1 MKKSLKM
8 FLLSA
13 LTSNILVS
21 HVATTSYAEE
31 NTRETPSELPLPE
44 TPIESGEEAPNEGDP
59 ETPTESASENT
70 DSGEEASSSGS
81 ENSENGSV
89 PESSNP
95 PQSEQELIPTTPDYQ
110 PESNIIPREQPRTAI
125 TSSEVADEF
134 YATANLENLTNLL
147 ASSLEDEDFLT
158 AWQDYQELI
167 KNYKFKD
174 KQKEES
180 TVSTLSD
187 ILDGFEAGV
196 QAEEVTTSEGQST
209 LVFCYGSDVLEEGEN
224 PVQMILYGDDEGY
237 LVGAALLQATT
248 TQDDSSPVSVD
259 LIQSLFLKSH
269 RDLYAE
275 QPFVKAFYQELSNDV
290 VYTTIA
296 LASQNEDSVE
306 LVVIDNQLVLNHVTT
321 EINETALVFKLQ
333 ELTQIF
339 IDTLSEDVSS
349 EEESDEESIS
359 GVDETMDGAES
370 IDSNSSMEEA
380 TPFVK
385 KYAPTDYEVDKL
397 TAYDQLSEGYQSL
410 LNQVEDNQ
418 LLVTDE
424 AIINLLGE
432 PASRTAGGN
441 STYYSYYSI
450 EDDRIVLLDIQLDS
464 QSHEVK
470 TILYDDRRP
479 SLDEAFKITV
489 EDLFAIAEE
498 ELSIENLINSLGE
511 PNLVEHLF
519 VGTYQRRN
527 VWTSYADPEMRN
539 IEAFEEVSS
548 GNIEL
553 FYYDQ
558 VEFLD

>member
-31 NTRETPSELPLPE
+31 NTREIPSELPLPE

-59 ETPTESASENT
+59 ETPTESGSENT
-70 DSGEEASSSGS
+70 DSGEEASSSDS

-95 PQSEQELIPTTPDYQ
+95 PQSEQELIPTTPEYQ

-180 TVSTLSD
+180 TVSTLSE

-209 LVFCYGSDVLEEGEN
+209 LVFRYGSDVLEEGEN
-224 PVQMILYGDDEGY
+224 PVQMILYSDDEGY

-248 TQDDSSPVSVD
+248 TQGDSSPVSVD

-321 EINETALVFKLQ
+321 EITETALIFKLQ

-370 IDSNSSMEEA
+370 IDSNSLMEEA